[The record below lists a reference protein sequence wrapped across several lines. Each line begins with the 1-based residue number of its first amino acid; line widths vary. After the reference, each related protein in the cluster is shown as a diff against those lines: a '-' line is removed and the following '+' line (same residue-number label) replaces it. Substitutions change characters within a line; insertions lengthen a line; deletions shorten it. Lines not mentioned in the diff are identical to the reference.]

1 LVSTFCFSSSF
12 ILLTTG
18 SWFASPVVWVVL
30 AGGLALGIDVC
41 SGGALAGRVA
51 VVLGGE
57 LFWAWA
63 GDRPKRK
70 PLDSSDT
77 GSVIR
82 CGVLD
87 LIFIDHVFIDLAPVR
102 SMKTYLAV

>member
-1 LVSTFCFSSSF
+1 
-12 ILLTTG
+12 
-18 SWFASPVVWVVL
+18 
-30 AGGLALGIDVC
+30 
-41 SGGALAGRVA
+41 

-63 GDRPKRK
+63 GGRLKRK
-70 PLDSSDT
+70 TLDSSDT
-77 GSVIR
+77 ASVIR